1 MLTKDYCSRIL
12 LSSDAHLFLPCS
24 LVICVA
30 FTTKIYSRNSSLHCT
45 WGSDEERIWWKGG
58 VLFFLIMDLD
68 YEQCGCSQPHLDH
81 PWKLLDYAWV
91 QISMQVLSFY
101 KYKIPCLKAVGR
113 SKCSWLRAITRLWLH
128 TAQILT
134 YPLSQ
139 IFTFFLLFKWR
150 GSFLYAVFFCFYLLT
165 IFSLKAIDC
174 RCLVLWSHLICDVS
188 RRLSF
193 WRPCGSKGL

>member
-12 LSSDAHLFLPCS
+12 FSSDAHLFLPCS

-30 FTTKIYSRNSSLHCT
+30 LTTKIYGRNSSLHCT
-45 WGSDEERIWWKGG
+45 WGFDEERIWWKGG
-58 VLFFLIMDLD
+58 FLFFLIMDLD
-68 YEQCGCSQPHLDH
+68 YEQCGCSQPHLDR
-81 PWKLLDYAWV
+81 PWKLLDYESKFQCRSCLFINIKYRAWKLSDGPNVADCV
-91 QISMQVLSFY
+91 QWRGCDCTQHKSLLIH
-101 KYKIPCLKAVGR
+101 CLKF
-113 SKCSWLRAITRLWLH
+113 L
-128 TAQILT
+128 
-134 YPLSQ
+134 P
-139 IFTFFLLFKWR
+139 FFCYLNEEGPFCMQ
-150 GSFLYAVFFCFYLLT
+150 FFCFYLLT

>member
-30 FTTKIYSRNSSLHCT
+30 LATKVYGRNSSLHCT
-45 WGSDEERIWWKGG
+45 WGSDEERIRWKGR
-58 VLFFLIMDLD
+58 VLFFLIMDLN
-68 YEQCGCSQPHLDH
+68 YEQCGCSQPHLDR
-81 PWKLLDYAWV
+81 PWKLLDYESKF
-91 QISMQVLSFY
+91 QCRFFLFIYKKIS
-101 KYKIPCLKAVGR
+101 CLKAVGR

-128 TAQILT
+128 TAQILILCLKFL
-134 YPLSQ
+134 PL
-139 IFTFFLLFKWR
+139 FLLFIWR
-150 GSFLYAVFFCFYLLT
+150 RSFLYAVFCFYLLT

-174 RCLVLWSHLICDVS
+174 RCLVLRSHLIRDVS

-193 WRPCGSKGL
+193 WRPCGSKRL